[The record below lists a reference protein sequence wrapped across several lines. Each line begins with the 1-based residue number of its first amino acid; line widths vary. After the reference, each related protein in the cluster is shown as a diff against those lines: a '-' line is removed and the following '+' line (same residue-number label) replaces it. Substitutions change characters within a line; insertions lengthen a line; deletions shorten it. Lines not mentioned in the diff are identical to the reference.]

1 MDTLTSSFAEPSPL
15 LEMVNGSSA
24 LQERGFATTA
34 DKSNAPV
41 NPLTSPPRI
50 ARSMEEETQGKDCQ
64 QVQGN
69 DRPPMSVVVVS
80 TPSTTDSG
88 HALPSTT
95 ISSSSSPFSAPFR
108 LQPRGVMGL
117 AVTKPGGRGEAS
129 RGRKRS
135 AQSMS
140 STSMARDSLL
150 TTKTAATPPPIP
162 SHERTRAQAPM
173 KRDRDGIG
181 DIFTD
186 SVSGVD
192 ATATTGG
199 SQPVYGGTPP
209 RGKRNIGNA
218 LINFQCLSLQS
229 PKRNDIPGSSS
240 CPGTPP
246 QALPD
251 APNATV
257 LLPFSSSSYA
267 CTPKRPAMVANS
279 VGSFHSLATPTSS
292 TMPPPRS
299 SFTPVYSAASPGG
312 CSMRSYGSGSI
323 GSNSRINPGARA
335 GFSPSGSTK
344 SSPKIAPLTVLQ
356 DKGAKVLSS
365 RESYARLP
373 PRGMNS
379 LWLSLESSSDSD
391 SDAYSLSPRKD
402 ASFRMLPPK
411 TVHCRNPSCD
421 SISMV
426 QNSILSSPGFPSP
439 CSSFAPS
446 APRLRTPRSMQAR
459 PPRVNQ
465 FVSPKEQSPST
476 PQTPLP
482 RVTLTPRS
490 TGSRRSSQVGI
501 HLPRFPSPSDADMDV
516 TSPFLSTAAAA
527 SLRDMPSTEV
537 SGNGG
542 SVVGGSSFAAIQCF
556 FPESS
561 TSLALSADGSANEDR
576 VGFSS
581 TQEKKAPFPVLSFST
596 KTEEAGDAYM
606 GIQTKSLLTA
616 SRSGGM
622 LQAMME
628 EDERKA
634 GTGDF
639 GSVSDID
646 EDEGFILAAPST
658 IEEERF
664 ASCQPARQR
673 RRRSSDRFSTAS
685 PNNLSSTSLA
695 GMNYVNSHTSLFG
708 MDIAHPTESTGI
720 LGSSDA
726 RSQLDFTAMSTASQV
741 VPGLAGMLQSHN
753 RPKSDASLA
762 SIGLALEGTIS
773 GRDLVTPPPMACPQ
787 MPPLLSPRE
796 GCVLP
801 VMYRDRTMEEHRPNQ
816 TNVCIAGAD
825 RRSVTMAI
833 AKMAFEAKHHSGSS
847 PVL

>member
-1 MDTLTSSFAEPSPL
+1 MDTSTSSLAEPAPL
-15 LEMVNGSSA
+15 LKMVDTGSA
-24 LQERGFATTA
+24 LQEKECSSSAA
-34 DKSNAPV
+34 NKNAPV
-41 NPLTSPPRI
+41 NALTSPPRA
-50 ARSMEEETQGKDCQ
+50 ARASAMETLGGDSQ
-64 QVQGN
+64 QGN
-69 DRPPMSVVVVS
+69 GYDRPPMSVVVVS
-80 TPSTTDSG
+80 TPSTSDSG
-88 HALPSTT
+88 HSVPSTT
-95 ISSSSSPFSAPFR
+95 ASSSSFSSPFSAPFR
-108 LQPRGVMGL
+108 LQPRGVMSL

-140 STSMARDSLL
+140 TSMARDSLL
-150 TTKTAATPPPIP
+150 TTKTAPTPPPIP
-162 SHERTRAQAPM
+162 SHERKQAQAPI

-186 SVSGVD
+186 NVSAAGV
-192 ATATTGG
+192 GG
-199 SQPVYGGTPP
+199 GPQPVYGGTPP
-209 RGKRNIGNA
+209 RGKRSIGNA

-229 PKRNDIPGSSS
+229 PKRNDTPGSSS

-246 QALPD
+246 QALLID
-251 APNATV
+251 APNTAV
-257 LLPFSSSSYA
+257 LFPSSSSSHA
-267 CTPKRPAMVANS
+267 CTPKRPAMVASS
-279 VGSFHSLATPTSS
+279 VGSFHSQATPTSN

-323 GSNSRINPGARA
+323 GSNSRMNAGARSV
-335 GFSPSGSTK
+335 FSPGGGSAK
-344 SSPKIAPLTVLQ
+344 SSPKIASLTVLQ
-356 DKGAKVLSS
+356 DKGTKVLSS
-365 RESYARLP
+365 RESNARLP

-402 ASFRMLPPK
+402 SSFRMLPPQ
-411 TVHCRNPSCD
+411 TVHCRKPSLD

-426 QNSILSSPGFPSP
+426 QDIITSPPGFPSP
-439 CSSFAPS
+439 SSSIAPS
-446 APRLRTPRSMQAR
+446 APRLRTPRDRQTR
-459 PPRVNQ
+459 PPLVNQ
-465 FVSPKEQSPST
+465 LFVSPKEQTPRT

-490 TGSRRSSQVGI
+490 TGSRRSNHSGM

-516 TSPFLSTAAAA
+516 TSPFLSTSAAA
-527 SLRDMPSTEV
+527 SLRDMPST
-537 SGNGG
+537 GG
-542 SVVGGSSFAAIQCF
+542 SGGSSFAAIQCL

-561 TSLALSADGSANEDR
+561 TSLALSADGSANEDK
-576 VGFSS
+576 VVLPSKEA
-581 TQEKKAPFPVLSFST
+581 TEEKKAPFPVLHFAT
-596 KTEEAGDAYM
+596 KMEEAGDAAPFSGGDYM

-634 GTGDF
+634 GAGDF

-646 EDEGFILAAPST
+646 DDEGFILAAPCT

-673 RRRSSDRFSTAS
+673 RRRSTDRFSSAS
-685 PNNLSSTSLA
+685 PNLSNTNLA
-695 GMNYVNSHTSLFG
+695 GMNYVASNTSLFG
-708 MDIAHPTESTGI
+708 MDIAHPTEPTGI
-720 LGSSDA
+720 LGASTTLA
-726 RSQLDFTAMSTASQV
+726 STASQIV
-741 VPGLAGMLQSHN
+741 TGPADMLQNQH
-753 RPKSDASLA
+753 RRKSDTSLA
-762 SIGLALEGTIS
+762 SIGLALEGSLS
-773 GRDLVTPPPMACPQ
+773 GRDLVTPPPMASPQ

-796 GCVLP
+796 GYVLP
-801 VMYRDRTMEEHRPNQ
+801 VMCRERNMEEHRPNQ

-833 AKMAFEAKHHSGSS
+833 AKMAFESKHHSGLS